1 MNEMS
6 MHTWL
11 RDTARDR
18 IGRDYI
24 FEKFEAKKTA
34 VVVVDMQN
42 YFMKEGFQ
50 AAAPM
55 AIETVPANNRLAEAV
70 REQGGLIVWIQT
82 TASPEATAGWG
93 IYHEMNGDE
102 KWERRNLEL
111 GEDHEGFELWPEL
124 DVRDGDL
131 MIKKTRYSAFVQG
144 SSPIH
149 EELSARG
156 IDTLLV
162 TGVATGVCCE
172 STARDAMMLNYR
184 VTMVSDTLASFTAE
198 SHENALKAIFGRFGD
213 VQTVDEVIAHLTV
226 E

>member
-1 MNEMS
+1 
-6 MHTWL
+6 
-11 RDTARDR
+11 
-18 IGRDYI
+18 
-24 FEKFEAKKTA
+24 
-34 VVVVDMQN
+34 
-42 YFMKEGFQ
+42 
-50 AAAPM
+50 
-55 AIETVPANNRLAEAV
+55 
-70 REQGGLIVWIQT
+70 
-82 TASPEATAGWG
+82 
-93 IYHEMNGDE
+93 MNGDE
-102 KWERRNLEL
+102 KWDRRNLEL

-149 EELSARG
+149 EELTKRG

-184 VTMVSDTLASFTAE
+184 VVMVSDTLASFNEE

-213 VQTVDEVIAHLTV
+213 VQNVDQVIAHLTV
-226 E
+226 G